1 MLNERKHIIR
11 QRLPVATQCK
21 MKREE
26 VGEMER
32 AENEKQLVEFPEEH
46 KERLLMSGVDLSGKE
61 RSGSF
66 IQKDTQILLALARH
80 AGLEVMPIAEALE
93 THEWLAEYFWKAVPA
108 DADAYTKATHREKEV
123 KGVFVRAKRGVKI
136 PFPVQACFF
145 IASEHTAQKVHN
157 IIIAEEDAEL
167 HLITGCATPEK
178 FGSAVHIG
186 VSEFYV
192 GKNAKMS
199 FAMIHNWS
207 SDVGVR
213 PRSAA
218 IVEENGTFISNYV
231 CMEPAKSIQM
241 YPSALL
247 VGENA
252 LATFQSILYGRGNA
266 KIDVGSKAVL
276 AAKGSRAE
284 IISRAVA
291 TENAEITARGEI
303 VGNSAGVKGHLECR
317 GLLLSSSAKI
327 HAIPAL
333 RASHS
338 DVELSHEAAVG
349 KIAEEEVRYL
359 MARGL
364 SEEEATSFIIRGFL
378 SIDIKGLPPKLA
390 SQVQRMVQLSAEKL
404 L

>member
-1 MLNERKHIIR
+1 MG
-11 QRLPVATQCK
+11 
-21 MKREE
+21 E
-26 VGEMER
+26 VER
-32 AENEKQLVEFPEEH
+32 AENEKQLVEFPNEH

-252 LATFQSILYGRGNA
+252 LATFQSILYGSGNA

>member
-1 MLNERKHIIR
+1 
-11 QRLPVATQCK
+11 

-26 VGEMER
+26 VGEVEG
-32 AENEKQLVEFPEEH
+32 AENEKQLVEFPDEH

-178 FGSAVHIG
+178 FRSAVHIG

-241 YPSALL
+241 YPTAFC

-252 LATFQSILYGRGNA
+252 LATFQSILYGRGDA

-390 SQVQRMVQLSAEKL
+390 SQVQRMMQLSAEKL

>member
-1 MLNERKHIIR
+1 
-11 QRLPVATQCK
+11 

-26 VGEMER
+26 VGEVER
-32 AENEKQLVEFPEEH
+32 AENEKQLVEFPDEH

-364 SEEEATSFIIRGFL
+364 IEEEATSFIIRGFL

-390 SQVQRMVQLSAEKL
+390 SHVQRMVQLSAEKL

>member
-1 MLNERKHIIR
+1 
-11 QRLPVATQCK
+11 

-26 VGEMER
+26 VGEVER
-32 AENEKQLVEFPEEH
+32 AENEKQLVEFPDEH

-378 SIDIKGLPPKLA
+378 SIDIKGLPKLA

>member
-1 MLNERKHIIR
+1 
-11 QRLPVATQCK
+11 

-26 VGEMER
+26 VGEVEM
-32 AENEKQLVEFPEEH
+32 AENEKQLVEFPDEH

>member
-1 MLNERKHIIR
+1 
-11 QRLPVATQCK
+11 

-26 VGEMER
+26 VGEVER
-32 AENEKQLVEFPEEH
+32 AENEKQLVEFPNEH

-241 YPSALL
+241 CPSALL

-390 SQVQRMVQLSAEKL
+390 SQVQKMVQLSAEKL

>member
-1 MLNERKHIIR
+1 MLNERKHIR
-11 QRLPVATQCK
+11 GVGAHPSQCK
-21 MKREE
+21 MRREE
-26 VGEMER
+26 VGEVER
-32 AENEKQLVEFPEEH
+32 AENEKQLVEFPDEH